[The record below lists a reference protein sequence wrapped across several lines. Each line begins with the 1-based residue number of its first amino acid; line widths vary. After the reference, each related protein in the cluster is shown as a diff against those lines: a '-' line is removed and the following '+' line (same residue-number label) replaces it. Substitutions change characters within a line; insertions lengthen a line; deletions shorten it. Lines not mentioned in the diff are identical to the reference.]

1 MERGDDAVIRAVFCA
16 DPRPIR
22 VSWRWAAFQME
33 AGSGSGRFVAE
44 ALHKVSPTIL
54 PPPIVELAESEDDLL
69 GSTEPSNTNAYDTTL
84 ETGSTTHHPR
94 SLEVVPTAQALV
106 ARPPQAVFTYPV
118 CPHTTHPAII
128 SSIVYSYRLIGFC
141 CLLDTRPT
149 NFLYNAMLIG
159 AISLQSRGS

>member
-54 PPPIVELAESEDDLL
+54 PPPAIVELAEDDDLM
-69 GSTEPSNTNAYDTTL
+69 GSSTESSNTNAYDTTF
-84 ETGSTTHHPR
+84 ESGTSSSSTTTTTHHPR

-118 CPHTTHPAII
+118 CPHTRT
-128 SSIVYSYRLIGFC
+128 
-141 CLLDTRPT
+141 
-149 NFLYNAMLIG
+149 
-159 AISLQSRGS
+159 